1 MRYLIVIRKTGTG
14 YSADAP
20 DLPGCVAAA
29 STVEKTRKLMA
40 TAVRMH
46 IDLMRRSGEQVPKPR
61 RKIELTPDD
70 VDEQDYCSW
79 VEVSRRK
86 AGKVASGG
94 HL

>member
-29 STVEKTRKLMA
+29 KTVEGARSLMA

-46 IDLMRRSGEQVPKPR
+46 VDMMKRSGERLPKPR
-61 RKIELTPDD
+61 RKFELDPDD
-70 VDEQDYCSW
+70 VEQHDYCTW
-79 VEVSRRK
+79 VEVRTRK
-86 AGKVASGG
+86 KAKVA
-94 HL
+94 